1 MIRNDKQIR
10 NTKKFNLRN
19 EHNNH
24 EHFQGTKR
32 GSHPQETYEW
42 MDKGNG
48 YINEN
53 VMKKR
58 HIKLMK
64 DLNEGKQLTL
74 NEPRGKYNE
83 YANMDRCSAH

>member
-1 MIRNDKQIR
+1 MIQNDEQIG
-10 NTKKFNLRN
+10 NTKKFNLHN
-19 EHNNH
+19 EHDNH

-42 MDKGNG
+42 VDKGNG

-53 VMKKR
+53 ALEKQF
-58 HIKLMK
+58 IKLTK
-64 DLNEGKQLTL
+64 YLHEGKQLTL

-83 YANMDRCSAH
+83 NANMDRRSAH